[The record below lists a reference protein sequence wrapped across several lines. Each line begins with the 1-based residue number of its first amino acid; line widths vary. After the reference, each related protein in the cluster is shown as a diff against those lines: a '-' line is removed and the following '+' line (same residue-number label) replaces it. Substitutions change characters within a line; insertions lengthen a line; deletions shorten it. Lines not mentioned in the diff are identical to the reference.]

1 VRLAA
6 VLFKGAEMQLGL
18 LNLAE
23 WTIKRKGF

>member
-6 VLFKGAEMQLGL
+6 VLFKGAEMQGL

-23 WTIKRKGF
+23 WTTKRKGF